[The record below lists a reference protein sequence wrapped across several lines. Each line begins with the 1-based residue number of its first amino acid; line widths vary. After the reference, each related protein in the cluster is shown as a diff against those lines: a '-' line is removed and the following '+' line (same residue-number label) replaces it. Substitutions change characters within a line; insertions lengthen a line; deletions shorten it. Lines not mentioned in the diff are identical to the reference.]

1 MRGTRLSITLVLA
14 CLPLAAQT
22 WTTFFSAYEDGLT
35 AQASGDPALA
45 ARAFNRA
52 IALNPTPGSRVRT
65 YGLNFLSTYHPYL
78 RLAEA
83 QLVLGQTTEAEATL
97 RRSAALGLEPAAGR
111 SALEQRLRAQRE
123 AKAAPVEPSKPS
135 PEKVVPPQAEAL
147 SRPAPLLVPAQ
158 AQPLPTAQPERA
170 PTPSGAATEKHLPPH
185 PNDSNAKPPHPAAEG
200 PTPTPGPAQPAS
212 TITTPEAAPQA
223 APRTGTRWLWLASLA
238 GLLSAAALLLRRK
251 RSPAAP
257 AAETLRTPHE
267 GRSWAPSGSSDGLL
281 GTTTGDPNLRRS
293 YGPYVPERMLGQG
306 GCATTYYGRHQDTG
320 LEVAIKVPH
329 RHLLQDDDFRA
340 RFHREAALG
349 ALLDHPRIVP
359 ILDPG
364 PMDEEPWLVMPFV
377 EGETLDRY
385 LQRQGPLEAADAI
398 RIACDISEAIGHAHS
413 KGVVHRDLKPANV
426 MLTRAGAIVLDFGIA
441 RVLDGAFTV
450 STMFMG
456 TPLYCAPESILT
468 PRVGPPAD
476 RYALGIMLYEF
487 LAGTTPFHGES
498 PFQIL
503 EAQRSQ
509 ALPDLATDRPEL
521 PHRLL
526 RLLQRLCAKAPEDRP
541 EDGETQIILKE
552 LRAEYPISP

>member
-1 MRGTRLSITLVLA
+1 MRATRLCVTLVLA
-14 CLPLAAQT
+14 SMPLAAQT
-22 WTTFFSAYEDGLT
+22 WPTFFSAYEDGLT

-45 ARAFNRA
+45 ARAFSRA
-52 IALNPTPGSRVRT
+52 ITLNPTPGSRVRT
-65 YGLNFLSTYHPYL
+65 YGLNFLNAYHPYL

-83 QLVLGQTTEAEATL
+83 QLVLGQTAEAEATL

-111 SALEQRLRAQRE
+111 DALEQRLRAQRE
-123 AKAAPVEPSKPS
+123 AKAAPAEPTKPS
-135 PEKVVPPQAEAL
+135 PEKVTPPQAEAL
-147 SRPAPLLVPAQ
+147 SRPAPILVPAP
-158 AQPLPTAQPERA
+158 AQPQPTSQPERA
-170 PTPSGAATEKHLPPH
+170 PAPSGAATEKHPAPQ
-185 PNDSNAKPPHPAAEG
+185 PGDPSVKPLHPAAEG
-200 PTPTPGPAQPAS
+200 STPPPGPAHPAVA
-212 TITTPEAAPQA
+212 TTTTEAAPQP
-223 APRTGTRWLWLASLA
+223 APRTGSRWLWLASLA
-238 GLLSAAALLLRRK
+238 GLLSAGALLLRRK
-251 RSPAAP
+251 RSSAAP
-257 AAETLRTPHE
+257 APETLRTSHQ
-267 GRSWAPSGSSDGLL
+267 GQSWAPRGSSDGLT
-281 GTTTGDPNLRRS
+281 GTMTGDPNLRRS

-306 GCATTYYGRHQDTG
+306 GCATTYYGRHRETG

-364 PMDEEPWLVMPFV
+364 PMDEDPWLIMPFV
-377 EGETLDRY
+377 EGETLDHY
-385 LQRQGPLEAADAI
+385 LRRQGPLEAPDAI

-521 PHRLL
+521 PPRLL

-552 LRAEYPISP
+552 LRTEYPTSS